1 MQSMEV
7 EAASNPDR
15 CAEKNSDVELEP
27 ERRVKLS
34 FENVVVAVTRGR
46 GENVVEKR
54 ILDGVSGVA
63 VPGRVMAIMGP
74 SGCGKTTLLD
84 ALAARISRRSVSE
97 LSGSICVNGARAR
110 RSVLKH
116 VCAYVTQEDHLVG
129 TQTVTEAFQFAAN
142 VQFPA
147 ETPEEEKQ
155 CRIEATLKQ
164 LGLWKSKDTRIG
176 TVFMKGLSGG
186 QQRRVSLGLEL
197 LRRPSLVLCDE
208 PTSGLD
214 AESALR
220 VMQVLQ
226 SIARAGHTVVCTLHQ
241 PSSHVFQTVD
251 DVMIL
256 TAGRLAYCGERAR
269 LAPFFAEAQLPVPEL
284 MNVADHALAVVNT
297 DFAVEDM
304 QMSTH
309 DEEDKPVISETAK
322 ERVDRLV
329 AYYASRKDEF
339 QEHMREAPM
348 EGEEHEG
355 ETFATSAMRQMWN
368 LLKRQS
374 ADNARNPGVYWIR
387 WLMYFMLSLMIGTFY
402 VDIGNTQS
410 EIQDRISALFYACAF
425 LVFMAIAVMPQ
436 LITERSVFTK
446 ETSNGWYGAGPY
458 VIAHSLSS
466 IPGLLVISLTCSL
479 LIYFPMG
486 LSTERD
492 GALQFFLFLLN
503 LFLSLFAAEA
513 FMHAVAAIVP
523 FYIIGMAL
531 AAGFFGLMMLAEGFF
546 VLPSNMPA
554 FWKWAYYIALHTY
567 SFETFMWNEF
577 NGLTL
582 EPCGADTPVCLAPS
596 GSGNDVL
603 SYYDMDVSGG
613 KIAVNLIVM
622 FCMALFYRLL
632 AYAVLR
638 YFRSGKR

>member
-1 MQSMEV
+1 M
-7 EAASNPDR
+7 R
-15 CAEKNSDVELEP
+15 K
-27 ERRVKLS
+27 
-34 FENVVVAVTRGR
+34 
-46 GENVVEKR
+46 
-54 ILDGVSGVA
+54 
-63 VPGRVMAIMGP
+63 
-74 SGCGKTTLLD
+74 
-84 ALAARISRRSVSE
+84 ARISRRSVSE
-97 LSGSICVNGARAR
+97 LSGDICMNGAPAR

-129 TQTVTEAFQFAAN
+129 TQTVTEAFRFAAD
-142 VQFPA
+142 VQLPA
-147 ETPEEEKQ
+147 STAEREKI
-155 CRIEATLKQ
+155 CRVQSTVRQ
-164 LGLWKSKDTRIG
+164 LGLWQSKDTRIG
-176 TVFMKGLSGG
+176 TVFKKGLSGG

-220 VMQVLQ
+220 VMQVLTR
-226 SIARAGHTVVCTLHQ
+226 IARAGHTVVCTLHQ
-241 PSSHVFQTVD
+241 PSSHVFQLVD

-256 TAGRLAYCGERAR
+256 TDGRVAYCGERAR

-304 QMSTH
+304 H
-309 DEEDKPVISETAK
+309 IAKGDEETQSEAATEIAG

-339 QEHMREAPM
+339 QQHMREAPL
-348 EGEEHEG
+348 EGEEQEG
-355 ETFATSAMRQMWN
+355 YTFAVSALRQTWH
-368 LLKRQS
+368 LVKRQS
-374 ADNARNPGVYWIR
+374 SENARNPGVYWIR

-402 VDIGNTQS
+402 INIGNTQS

-425 LVFMAIAVMPQ
+425 LVFMAIAVMPAM
-436 LITERSVFTK
+436 IVDRAVFTK

-458 VIAHSLSS
+458 VIAHALSS
-466 IPGLLVISLTCSL
+466 IPGLLIIALTSSL

-492 GALQFFLFLLN
+492 GILQFFLFLFN

-546 VLPSNMPA
+546 VLPSNMPV
-554 FWKWAYYIALHTY
+554 FWLWAYYIALHTY

-577 NGLTL
+577 NGLSL
-582 EPCGADTPVCLAPS
+582 EPCNSDSPVCLAPN
-596 GSGNDVL
+596 GSGNEVL
-603 SYYDMDVSGG
+603 DYYDMDVSSG
-613 KIAVNLIVM
+613 KIIINLIVLVG
-622 FCMALFYRLL
+622 MAVFYRFV